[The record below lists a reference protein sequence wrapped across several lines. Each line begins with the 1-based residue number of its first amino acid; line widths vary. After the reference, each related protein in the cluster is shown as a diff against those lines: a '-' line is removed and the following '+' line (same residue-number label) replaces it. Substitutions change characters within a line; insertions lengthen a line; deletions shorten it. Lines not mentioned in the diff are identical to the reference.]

1 MTLKVL
7 TANRL
12 RDGLVVYLA
21 PDGSWSERIGEAR
34 IGAGEA
40 ASAELEA
47 GAAAAV
53 AAQRVVAPYLI
64 EVSDEDGVIRAL
76 RYREE
81 IRALG
86 PTVRPELGTQATE
99 GSESREG

>member
-21 PDGSWSERIGEAR
+21 ADGRWSERIGEGR
-34 IGAGEA
+34 IAAGEA

-64 EVSDEDGVIRAL
+64 AVSDKDGVIRPI

-86 PTVRPELGTQATE
+86 PTVRPDLGKQATE